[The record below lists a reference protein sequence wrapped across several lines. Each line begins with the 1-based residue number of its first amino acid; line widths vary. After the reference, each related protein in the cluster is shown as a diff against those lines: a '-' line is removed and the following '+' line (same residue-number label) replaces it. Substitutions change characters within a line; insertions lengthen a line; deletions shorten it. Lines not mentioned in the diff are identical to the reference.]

1 MDLTERETHLA
12 NLARELHS
20 TRKLSPTQIRQRA
33 GFLDGNDQPYI
44 PLETIQKWL
53 DGIPT
58 AAPASSR
65 PTSSQPTPAP
75 PRPQWLDGTPAAAPA
90 SSRPPSPQPTP
101 APPRQADDTSA
112 LHAKMALMEA
122 QLRRLS
128 FEARRTP
135 SPGCSP
141 QVSPGRSERSRSASP
156 RSSAGDSREVIAEL
170 KQMNTQLMAQLA
182 TAIAA
187 LGVVDRRDTAPPVN
201 PAAAKPFKDWL
212 PQVEAYTGEAHRS
225 PEAFLAQFYLY
236 AKQNNVPA
244 AERTRQL
251 IGKLT
256 GAAQTWYTL
265 AFSNDPAAATEAQI
279 ALGLRKAFGQEYAGA
294 RALRAMFHVT
304 PQPTQGGHQRL
315 LALDQREEQARQHRV
330 PRDAGPNEHRF
341 SRVLALFLPDE
352 LSSFLG
358 ELTADPRCSEE
369 ALRQLEETSDGLAAS
384 ETAVRASLAPTSPA
398 REELFFLRVK
408 LAEAAL
414 RRIPAP
420 AAGHTRARCAKTEE
434 TPDPLPA
441 TPAGAPPAAPPQATT
456 PPSSGSPADYVAR
469 CSRLTAEHAA
479 QSAGTGFV
487 GPPHYFGDNKDDDRR
502 ARNQAELKRR
512 RTAGL
517 CFKCRVTDVKD
528 LPFLQCPLHGAL
540 ATDPNPPTVGRTR
553 TAAPRKQA

>member
-128 FEARRTP
+128 LEARRTP

-141 QVSPGRSERSRSASP
+141 QVSPGRSELSRSASP

-434 TPDPLPA
+434 TSDPLPA